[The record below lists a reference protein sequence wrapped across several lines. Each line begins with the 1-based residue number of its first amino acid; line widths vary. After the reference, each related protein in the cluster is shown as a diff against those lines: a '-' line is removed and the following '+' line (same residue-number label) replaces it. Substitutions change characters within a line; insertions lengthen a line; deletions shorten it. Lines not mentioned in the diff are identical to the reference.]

1 MNGWMDDGWY
11 YGMKH
16 HLRCFL
22 FLTKNIKYNVAWRLI
37 PTVWYISTIIRVRQ
51 TDTKKVKQ
59 KCNSKPAN
67 ITTKRC
73 WPRGSACGML
83 CDNIMV
89 STSIVDRKQAATRDT
104 YELED
109 HVWYL
114 YYRLY
119 THHSPKHEIMCNVN
133 LFNVAKSSDRRLPF
147 IFNSND
153 IFRHD
158 TTSFFF
164 LTTSNTTISIHGWWC
179 WCWCW

>member
-1 MNGWMDDGWY
+1 MVHFHNNTSTANGH
-11 YGMKH
+11 KKSK
-16 HLRCFL
+16 
-22 FLTKNIKYNVAWRLI
+22 TKMQLKTCQHY
-37 PTVWYISTIIRVRQ
+37 
-51 TDTKKVKQ
+51 D
-59 KCNSKPAN
+59 
-67 ITTKRC
+67 TTKRC

-89 STSIVDRKQAATRDT
+89 STSIVVCNQQAATRDT
-104 YELED
+104 YELAD

-153 IFRHD
+153 IFRDD

-164 LTTSNTTISIHGWWC
+164 LATSNTTISIHG
-179 WCWCW
+179 